1 MAVISFTKVKL
12 PYGWLG
18 NMAAYPIEYNN
29 RRWKTSE
36 ALFQALRFNDDMIRE
51 KIRMEP
57 SPMGAKMR
65 AKSFRN
71 LYAIAPMSDDDIAN
85 MKICLNLK
93 FTQHK
98 DLRAKLLK
106 TLDHI
111 IVEDIG
117 KRRGIR
123 HEFWGAYIADQNKWL
138 GKNKIGELLMELRKE
153 LAEIND

>member
-1 MAVISFTKVKL
+1 MAIISFTKVNL

-29 RRWKTSE
+29 RIWKTSE
-36 ALFQALRFNDDMIRE
+36 ALFQALRFSDDMIRE

-106 TLDHI
+106 TLDHT

-123 HEFWGAYIADQNKWL
+123 HQFWGACRADQNKWL
-138 GKNKIGELLMELRKE
+138 GNNKMGELLMELRKK
-153 LAEIND
+153 LAKKND